1 MVDIDNGYVCNN
13 NNDGISWTLKMD
25 SGKKYWLAHISLQVH
40 SFENIL

>member
-1 MVDIDNGYVCNN
+1 MVDKDNGYVCKI

-25 SGKKYWLAHISLQVH
+25 SGKKYWLAYISLQVH